1 MTVET
6 HDKLIALL
14 PGVDEMKTKEA
25 QFKSEK
31 THHLEQLCPL
41 ASSSQSVAGSRQ
53 TSAME
58 A

>member
-41 ASSSQSVAGSRQ
+41 ARLR
-53 TSAME
+53 TY
-58 A
+58 